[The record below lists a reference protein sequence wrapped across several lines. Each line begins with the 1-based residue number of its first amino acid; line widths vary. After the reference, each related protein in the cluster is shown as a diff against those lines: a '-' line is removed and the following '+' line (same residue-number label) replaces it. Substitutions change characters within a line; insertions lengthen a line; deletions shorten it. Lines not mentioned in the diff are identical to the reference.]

1 MDVALVSLFWIMLVA
16 VLAPLIASA
25 VPGRAVPEVVLLIG
39 AGVLLGPHVLD
50 LAGTEHGVELVRE
63 LGLGMLFLLAG
74 YEIET
79 EELTSHRG
87 RRSMLVW
94 VVCFA
99 LAIALTA
106 AAGLFASS
114 AVTGFSAAI
123 VLCATALGT
132 LVPILREKGL
142 GGTGVGR
149 AVMNHGTIGEVGPVL
164 AMAILLGARGT
175 LASLGVLALFV
186 VAAVLIARV
195 PLRAQRASSKVLHVI
210 RYKSETTS
218 QTTVRATMLLLVAM
232 LAVAA
237 LLHLDIILGAFAAG
251 FILRRVL
258 PSGDHALERKLEGF
272 GYGFLIPVFFVT
284 SGMAIDPGAVA
295 GSPGLLAILLVAL
308 LVVRG
313 LPVFLGERFVGAD
326 RLGTRDAAQVGL
338 YAATSLPIIVAV
350 TQVAVAAEAM
360 PSEVASVLVA
370 AGAVSVLVMPLV
382 AGALGAS
389 EQGQHLAPVDRRE

>member
-1 MDVALVSLFWIMLVA
+1 MEIALVSLFWIMLAA
-16 VLAPLIASA
+16 VLAPVIASA
-25 VPGRAVPEVVLLIG
+25 IPRRAVPEVVLLIG
-39 AGVLLGPHVLD
+39 AGIVLGPQVLD
-50 LAGTEHGVELVRE
+50 LAGTAHGVELVRE

-87 RRSMLVW
+87 KRSVLVW
-94 VVCFA
+94 VVCFG
-99 LAIALTA
+99 LAVGVAG
-106 AAGLFASS
+106 AAGLFADS
-114 AVTGFSAAI
+114 AVAGFSVAI

-132 LVPILREKGL
+132 LMPILRESGL
-142 GGTGVGR
+142 TGTPVGR

-175 LASLGVLALFV
+175 VASLGVLAVFV
-186 VAAVLIARV
+186 VAAVLIGRV
-195 PLRAQRASSKVLHVI
+195 PLRAQRVSSKVLQVI
-210 RYKSETTS
+210 RYKSESTS
-218 QTTVRATMLLLVAM
+218 QTTVRATMLLLAAL

-237 LLHLDIILGAFAAG
+237 VLQLDIILGAFAAG

-258 PSGDHALERKLEGF
+258 PSGDEALERKLEGF

-295 GSPGLLAILLVAL
+295 GAPGLLAILVVAL
-308 LVVRG
+308 LLVRG

-326 RLGTRDAAQVGL
+326 RLGTREAAQVGL
-338 YAATSLPIIVAV
+338 YSATSLPIIVAV
-350 TQVAVAAEAM
+350 TQVAVSAEAM
-360 PSEVASVLVA
+360 PADVASLLVA

-382 AGALGAS
+382 AGALGGS
-389 EQGQHLAPVDRRE
+389 EQGQHLAPVHRRE